1 MIKGNVLIIDDED
14 VLRGALSQLLTLE
27 DYKVFQAPDAKH
39 GRTILEHEDAH
50 VIVSDVRL
58 PDANGIELT
67 AELKAKYPNT
77 EIIVLTA
84 YGTIEDGVKAIKAG
98 AFDYITKGDEDNKIL
113 PLVEKAIEKAKM
125 RLRLEQL
132 QTRISGKYNFDAITG
147 ASQKIKEAIDM
158 ARKVAG
164 TDASVLLIGE
174 TGTGKEIFAHSIHN
188 GSSRINKPFVA
199 VNCSAIAKDLLESEM
214 FGYKAGAFTGA
225 VKNKKGLF
233 EEANE
238 GTLFLDEI
246 GDMDVALQSKLLRAI
261 ETNSFIKQGDTQPTT
276 VNVRI
281 IAATNKNLE
290 EEITRGH
297 FRSDLYYRLSVM
309 RIEIPPLRVR
319 SEDILP
325 LIEILTKQYSQLIK
339 KNIETIEP
347 EFINKL
353 SQYPFPGNIRELRNI
368 IERAVII
375 SEGNALKAEYL
386 PKEISGK
393 TARAPLQF
401 NTYLSLEDVEKAHIK
416 QILDSVSGN
425 RTKAAEILGIGI
437 TTLYRKLHA
446 YRLE

>member
-1 MIKGNVLIIDDED
+1 
-14 VLRGALSQLLTLE
+14 
-27 DYKVFQAPDAKH
+27 
-39 GRTILEHEDAH
+39 
-50 VIVSDVRL
+50 
-58 PDANGIELT
+58 
-67 AELKAKYPNT
+67 
-77 EIIVLTA
+77 
-84 YGTIEDGVKAIKAG
+84 
-98 AFDYITKGDEDNKIL
+98 
-113 PLVEKAIEKAKM
+113 
-125 RLRLEQL
+125 
-132 QTRISGKYNFDAITG
+132 
-147 ASQKIKEAIDM
+147 
-158 ARKVAG
+158 
-164 TDASVLLIGE
+164 
-174 TGTGKEIFAHSIHN
+174 
-188 GSSRINKPFVA
+188 
-199 VNCSAIAKDLLESEM
+199 
-214 FGYKAGAFTGA
+214 
-225 VKNKKGLF
+225 KNKKGLF

-309 RIEIPPLRVR
+309 RIEIPPLRER
-319 SEDILP
+319 SEDIPP

-339 KNIETIEP
+339 KNIETIET

-393 TARAPLQF
+393 TASSPLQF
-401 NTYLSLEDVEKAHIK
+401 NTLLSLEDVEKVHIK
-416 QILDSVSGN
+416 QILESVSGN

-446 YRLE
+446 YGLE